1 MLLAMSPLRSPVFLL
16 IAGFLTGCDYL
27 LPNPYTTGA
36 QVVVTAVGTAL
47 EERTL
52 GEVGDDLVVKTKI
65 LQAFATGAKG
75 LLVNV
80 SADVYQGDV
89 LLTGAVKEAAEDK
102 EAEDLARSVPGVR
115 RVINEIQITEDVGV
129 ATTARDIV
137 IEMKIKAAIMAASTT
152 SVVNY
157 RWRSINGTVYL
168 LGVAQSREEYDQ
180 VYDAVRGLDE
190 VERLIPYV
198 RIKQKEEPE
207 ASRSAPPSPAKPT
220 APQ

>member
-1 MLLAMSPLRSPVFLL
+1 MGALSTSRRMVLLLASGLL
-16 IAGFLTGCDYL
+16 AGCSYL

-36 QVVVTAVGTAL
+36 QVVTTVVATAM

-52 GEVGDDLVVKTKI
+52 NEVEDDFVVKTKI
-65 LQAFATGAKG
+65 LKTFASESAG

-89 LLTGAVKEAAEDK
+89 LLTGAVKGSEDDQLAEK
-102 EAEDLARSVPGVR
+102 LAGSVPGVR
-115 RVINEIQITEDVGV
+115 KVINEIQITDDVDV
-129 ATTARDIV
+129 AVAARDMV
-137 IEMKIKAAIMAASTT
+137 IEVKVKAAIMAASTT

-168 LGVAQSREEYDQ
+168 LGIAQSQEEYDV

-190 VERLIPYV
+190 VERLIPHV
-198 RIKQKEEPE
+198 RIKQKEEPSTKPKDS
-207 ASRSAPPSPAKPT
+207 ASLSPP
-220 APQ
+220 

>member
-1 MLLAMSPLRSPVFLL
+1 MSPLRSPVFLL